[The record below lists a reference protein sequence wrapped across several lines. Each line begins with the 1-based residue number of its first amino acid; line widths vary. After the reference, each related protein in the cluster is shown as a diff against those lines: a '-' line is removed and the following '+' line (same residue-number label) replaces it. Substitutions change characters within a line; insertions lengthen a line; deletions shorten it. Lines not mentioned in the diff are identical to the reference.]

1 MVDLPL
7 LVISRATCGIRI
19 EDEISFAWPADHV
32 NSISTGYNGFSSC
45 VYRFEGEHDE
55 IVKLRFN
62 KLLNGNRTCRSVS
75 SPDFNRLLCVGSENF
90 FVKVGLIVSFNPCW
104 INFRLV
110 RIRMEKSY
118 AIIYLRRF
126 RFKNI
131 FLIRTFIFCEWI
143 LEEKFLYRVCNVY
156 FVWRGFWFKRFL
168 QFLMFSCWPLKAQNL
183 FQIFP
188 FLDLFRDNNAAR
200 VPINL
205 RNELWMG
212 IAPFYIC
219 TTRDR

>member
-118 AIIYLRRF
+118 ATIYLRRF
-126 RFKNI
+126 RFIKI
-131 FLIRTFIFCEWI
+131 FFSYVL
-143 LEEKFLYRVCNVY
+143 LY
-156 FVWRGFWFKRFL
+156 F
-168 QFLMFSCWPLKAQNL
+168 A
-183 FQIFP
+183 
-188 FLDLFRDNNAAR
+188 
-200 VPINL
+200 
-205 RNELWMG
+205 NE
-212 IAPFYIC
+212 F
-219 TTRDR
+219 